1 MAQALSFVRRTQVS
15 GTVPDTVPDTLTL
28 TATLAWHEREKS
40 RLAVITTNNEF
51 VSIVLARGE
60 TLSDGDLLQ
69 TEDGAHTLRI
79 CAKEEPVLRI
89 SAPDS
94 LTLTRLVYHLANR
107 HVKMMLKTDAIF
119 IESDPVLHS
128 LAISLGGHVQTVHCV
143 FEPERGAYSH
153 SHAHGHSHAHDHS
166 HDHSHHHDLDP
177 QDYAQGQVGEELSR
191 LAHARRQAAEKSSN
205 H

>member
-15 GTVPDTVPDTLTL
+15 GAASDTVPDTLI
-28 TATLAWHEREKS
+28 ATLAWHEREKS
-40 RLAVITTNNEF
+40 RIAVITNTNEF
-51 VSIVLARGE
+51 VSIVLSRGE
-60 TLSDGDLLQ
+60 TLSHGDVLQ

-107 HVKMMLKTDAIF
+107 HVKMMLKTDAIY

-128 LAISLGGHVQTVHCV
+128 LAKSLGGKVDTVHCV
-143 FEPERGAYSH
+143 FEPERGAYSD
-153 SHAHGHSHAHDHS
+153 SHGHSHDHGRKHDHG
-166 HDHSHHHDLDP
+166 HQHGLDP

-191 LAHARRQAAEKSSN
+191 MAHARKQTPTY
-205 H
+205 

>member
-1 MAQALSFVRRTQVS
+1 MGQALSFVKRAGVS
-15 GTVPDTVPDTLTL
+15 GALACEVMTSNPR

-40 RLAVITTNNEF
+40 RLAVITNTHEF
-51 VSIVLARGE
+51 VSIVLERGE
-60 TLSDGDLLQ
+60 TLRDGDLLQ
-69 TEDGAHTLRI
+69 TEDEAHTLRI
-79 CAKEEPVLRI
+79 CAKEELVLKI

-107 HVKMMLKTDAIF
+107 HVKMMLQPEVIF

-128 LAISLGGHVQTVHCV
+128 LAKSLGGTVHTVHCV

-153 SHAHGHSHAHDHS
+153 PHGHSHDHG
-166 HDHSHHHDLDP
+166 HHHGLDP
-177 QDYAQGQVGEELSR
+177 HDYAQGQVGEELSR
-191 LAHARRQAAEKSSN
+191 LAHARKQTPN

>member
-1 MAQALSFVRRTQVS
+1 MGQALSFVKRAKVS
-15 GTVPDTVPDTLTL
+15 GPLACEAITSTPR

-40 RLAVITTNNEF
+40 RLAVITNTHEF
-51 VSIVLARGE
+51 VSIVLERGE
-60 TLSDGDLLQ
+60 TLRDGDLLQ
-69 TEDGAHTLRI
+69 TEDGLHTLRI
-79 CAKEEPVLRI
+79 CAKEEPVLKI

-107 HVKMMLKTDAIF
+107 HVKMMLQPDAIF

-128 LAISLGGHVQTVHCV
+128 LAKSLGGAVHTVHCV
-143 FEPERGAYSH
+143 FEPERGAYAH
-153 SHAHGHSHAHDHS
+153 SHGHSHAHGPH
-166 HDHSHHHDLDP
+166 HDHGHHHGLDP

-191 LAHARRQAAEKSSN
+191 LAHARKQTPN

>member
-1 MAQALSFVRRTQVS
+1 MAAALSFVRRIEKTPVS
-15 GTVPDTVPDTLTL
+15 GTAPAEPDTTQR

-40 RLAVITTNNEF
+40 RLAVMTNTDEF
-51 VSIVLARGE
+51 VSIVLERGE
-60 TLSDGDLLQ
+60 TLSHGDLLQ

-79 CAKEEPVLRI
+79 CAKEEPVLKI

-107 HVKMMLKTDAIF
+107 HVKMMLKADAIF

-128 LAISLGGHVQTVHCV
+128 LAISLGGTVQTVQSV

-153 SHAHGHSHAHDHS
+153 SHAHGHSHDHS
-166 HDHSHHHDLDP
+166 HENSHHHGLDP
-177 QDYAQGQVGEELSR
+177 QDYAQGQIGEELSK
-191 LAHARRQAAEKSSN
+191 LAHGSK
-205 H
+205 